1 MITYISNL
9 AGKIDSFLDFKHS
22 LGIKYDT
29 PRSHLKS
36 LDRYNYDHDNIDSLS
51 RELVEDWAAQ
61 YAAKSTSKNRSW
73 VPPIREF
80 GRYLKSKGEKDAY
93 VLDDR
98 FKVQSYRAEVYL
110 LSENEIRTFFKE
122 CDQYVQRCPI
132 TCRPYV
138 LPALYRFLYCCGA
151 RCCEARRLKCEDAHL
166 EEGYIDILHSKDH
179 RDRRLYLSEELIRYL
194 KEYDDRVCRVFPGR
208 EYFFPGVK
216 GGMCSSTTISVNFRN
231 IWLAAGLKR
240 DGRIKPRAYDFRHHF
255 ACANIMRWSA
265 EGKDTHAMLPYLMR
279 YMGHASLESTYYY
292 IHLIPDFFPQY
303 RDLTASA
310 ADLIPEVEEYE
321 V

>member
-9 AGKIDSFLDFKHS
+9 AEKIEAFLRFKNS
-22 LGIKYDT
+22 LGIKYDA

-36 LDRYNYDHDNIDSLS
+36 LDRYNYAHDNIDCLS
-51 RELVEDWAAQ
+51 RKLVENWAEQ
-61 YAAKSTSKNRSW
+61 YAARSISRDRSW
-73 VPPIREF
+73 LPPIREF
-80 GRYLKSKGEKDAY
+80 GRYLKSHGEQDSY

-98 FKVQSYRAEVYL
+98 FKIQRYRADIYL
-110 LSENEIRTFFKE
+110 LSEDEIRIFFKE
-122 CDQYVQRCPI
+122 CDHYVRRYPI

-151 RCCEARRLKCEDAHL
+151 RCCEARNLKCEEVHL
-166 EEGYIDILHSKDH
+166 EEGYLDILHGKGH
-179 RDRRLYLSEELIRYL
+179 RDRRLYLSEELLQYL
-194 KEYDDRVCRVFPGR
+194 KAYDDKVRMVFPER
-208 EYFFPGVK
+208 EYFFPGVR
-216 GGMCSSTTISVNFRN
+216 GGICSSTVISSNFRN

-240 DGRIKPRAYDFRHHF
+240 DGQVKPRAYDFRHHF

-265 EGKDTHAMLPYLMR
+265 EGKDIHAMLPYLMR
-279 YMGHASLESTYYY
+279 YMGHSSLESTYYY

-321 V
+321 I